1 MKKAKSGRK
10 NRSVICKRVARPD
23 LCGVVARDRCST
35 SDLVEALCERSSCTS
50 GWCACRHASPV
61 STVHPGSVQ
70 PRRRRLSLAICL
82 RKRDGFLGDLGLVRS
97 GLGLALPDQAEE
109 LPMEAGVGCLAAR
122 SGEPAARCERA
133 LLKAQGAPVPS
144 SYRLAASP
152 AVGG

>member
-10 NRSVICKRVARPD
+10 NRSVICKKSHAQICAAWLREIDAPLLTSWRLCANVPHVLLDGALADMHPQFQQFTPHPFSPPEPIVLGHLPD
-23 LCGVVARDRCST
+23 QG
-35 SDLVEALCERSSCTS
+35 
-50 GWCACRHASPV
+50 
-61 STVHPGSVQ
+61 
-70 PRRRRLSLAICL
+70 
-82 RKRDGFLGDLGLVRS
+82 DGFLGDLGLVRS